1 MRRKLFN
8 IVGGGGGG
16 GGSQRC
22 QLQFLWRDN
31 SKMYIHACMR
41 THINVHMKTHVHAPK
56 CSYSHACMHT
66 CTHICMHACTCRY
79 IKTIIYLH
87 SYMKI
92 KASALYDIEFR
103 ESDVSPGRTE
113 VKQGKFVEYI
123 FPAKGYFRETY
134 KSQNINPIS
143 PTPKFTFGIIK
154 IKVESLSTSFQWL
167 VQYKINLSV

>member
-8 IVGGGGGG
+8 IGGGGGG
-16 GGSQRC
+16 GGGGGQRC
-22 QLQFLWRDN
+22 QLQYLWRDIA
-31 SKMYIHACMR
+31 KMYIHACMR
-41 THINVHMKTHVHAPK
+41 THINVHMKTHVYAPK

-103 ESDVSPGRTE
+103 EWDVSPGRTE

-123 FPAKGYFRETY
+123 FPAKGYFRETN
-134 KSQNINPIS
+134 KSQNINPIY
-143 PTPKFTFGIIK
+143 PTPKFTFGTIQ
-154 IKVESLSTSFQWL
+154 IKVKSLSTCF
-167 VQYKINLSV
+167 QYKINLSV

>member
-1 MRRKLFN
+1 
-8 IVGGGGGG
+8 
-16 GGSQRC
+16 
-22 QLQFLWRDN
+22 
-31 SKMYIHACMR
+31 MYIYACMR

-56 CSYSHACMHT
+56 CSYSHACMHA

-87 SYMKI
+87 SHMKI

-123 FPAKGYFRETY
+123 FPAKGYFRETN
-134 KSQNINPIS
+134 KPQNINPIS
-143 PTPKFTFGIIK
+143 PTPKFTFGIIQ
-154 IKVESLSTSFQWL
+154 IKVKSLSTSFQWL
-167 VQYKINLSV
+167 VQYKINLYV

>member
-8 IVGGGGGG
+8 MGG

-22 QLQFLWRDN
+22 QLQYLWRDIA
-31 SKMYIHACMR
+31 KMYIHACMR

-56 CSYSHACMHT
+56 CSYSHACMQ
-66 CTHICMHACTCRY
+66 CTCRY
-79 IKTIIYLH
+79 IKTFIHLH

-92 KASALYDIEFR
+92 KASALYDIEFG

-123 FPAKGYFRETY
+123 FPTKGYFRETN

-143 PTPKFTFGIIK
+143 PTPKFTFGIIQ
-154 IKVESLSTSFQWL
+154 IKVKSLSTCFQWL
-167 VQYKINLSV
+167 VQYKINSSV

>member
-1 MRRKLFN
+1 MH
-8 IVGGGGGG
+8 
-16 GGSQRC
+16 
-22 QLQFLWRDN
+22 
-31 SKMYIHACMR
+31 IHACMR

-56 CSYSHACMHT
+56 CPYSHA

-79 IKTIIYLH
+79 IKTFIYLH

-92 KASALYDIEFR
+92 KASALNDIEFR

-123 FPAKGYFRETY
+123 FLAKGYFRETN
-134 KSQNINPIS
+134 KSKNINPIS
-143 PTPKFTFGIIK
+143 PTPKFTFGIIQ
-154 IKVESLSTSFQWL
+154 IKVKSISTSFQWL